1 MEKATVYFTNELTP
15 EAVVKMYRQLGVDLP
30 GKVAVKVHSGEDGNQ
45 NYLRPEFMKPVIDAV
60 SGTVVE
66 CNTAYGGARNET
78 PKHIELM
85 KKHHWSDL
93 FDVDI
98 MDAEGPDVQWPVEN
112 GKVLKVNYLGKNI
125 ENYDS
130 MLVLIHFK
138 GHPMGGYGGA
148 LKQLSIGCA
157 SSAGKTYIHTGGKV
171 TDQNILWENTA
182 EQDTFLEA
190 MADAASTVAKHFA
203 GKIAYVAVMKNLS
216 VDCDCCAVAED
227 PCMNDVGILSSLDP
241 VALDRACIDLV
252 RNSNDPGR
260 EHFMERVNSRHGTH
274 TIDVAE
280 ALGAGMYFEYGA
292 QETEYLARK
301 DKRLGAAI
309 EQIGHIDRAV
319 DGDLF
324 SSVVHQ
330 IVGQQISTKAQ
341 ETIWQRM
348 QQTLGTVDAGHILA
362 AGVPELQKLGIT
374 YRKAEYITDFARKV
388 QTGECRIEEIWQMPD
403 EEVIRVLS
411 SLKGIGVWTAE
422 MILLFCM
429 QRPDV
434 LSYDD
439 LAIQRGLRMLY
450 HHRKI
455 DRRLFEKYRRRYSPY
470 GSVASLYLWAI
481 AGGAIP
487 GMRDYAPAKPGG
499 KKPKTV

>member
-1 MEKATVYFTNELTP
+1 
-15 EAVVKMYRQLGVDLP
+15 
-30 GKVAVKVHSGEDGNQ
+30 
-45 NYLRPEFMKPVIDAV
+45 
-60 SGTVVE
+60 
-66 CNTAYGGARNET
+66 
-78 PKHIELM
+78 
-85 KKHHWSDL
+85 
-93 FDVDI
+93 
-98 MDAEGPDVQWPVEN
+98 
-112 GKVLKVNYLGKNI
+112 
-125 ENYDS
+125 
-130 MLVLIHFK
+130 
-138 GHPMGGYGGA
+138 
-148 LKQLSIGCA
+148 
-157 SSAGKTYIHTGGKV
+157 
-171 TDQNILWENTA
+171 
-182 EQDTFLEA
+182 
-190 MADAASTVAKHFA
+190 
-203 GKIAYVAVMKNLS
+203 
-216 VDCDCCAVAED
+216 
-227 PCMNDVGILSSLDP
+227 
-241 VALDRACIDLV
+241 
-252 RNSNDPGR
+252 
-260 EHFMERVNSRHGTH
+260 
-274 TIDVAE
+274 
-280 ALGAGMYFEYGA
+280 MYFEYGA

-455 DRRLFEKYRRRYSPY
+455 DRRLFEKYRRRYSPH

-487 GMRDYAPAKPGG
+487 GMRDYAPAKPGS